1 MNRKESHV
9 LHLDILSL
17 FPEAIEPYLSSS
29 VLARAKRT
37 GTVDICVTNFRDFS
51 EDRHKTVDDYP
62 FGGGAGMLLKA
73 PPLFA
78 AVDHVRALRNLEYA
92 PRVIMMTPQ
101 GRTFNQAVA
110 RELKKERHLI
120 FLCGH
125 YEGFDDRVR
134 QHLATD
140 ELSIGDFVLTG
151 GELAALVVVD
161 AVVRLMPGVLGNE
174 ESPKQDSHENGMLE
188 YPQYT
193 RPRKFREWEVPEVL
207 LSGHHENIEAWRR
220 REALANTCRNRP
232 DLFMKIPLDERE
244 RSEIVRYVNGYVE
257 N

>member
-1 MNRKESHV
+1 MNRKGSHA

-29 VLARAKRT
+29 VLARARQAD
-37 GTVDICVTNFRDFS
+37 TVDIRVTNFRDFS
-51 EDRHKTVDDYP
+51 DNRHKTVDDYP

-78 AVDHVRALRNLEYA
+78 AVDHVRALRNLDDE

-101 GRTFNQAVA
+101 GRTFTQEIAH
-110 RELKKERHLI
+110 ELKTERHLI

-161 AVVRLMPGVLGNE
+161 AVVRLLPGVLGNE
-174 ESPKQDSHENGMLE
+174 ESSRQDSHEHGMLE

-207 LSGHHENIEAWRR
+207 LSGNHKKIEEWRR
-220 REALANTCRNRP
+220 REALAKTLTNRP
-232 DLFMKIPLDERE
+232 DLFEKLSLDERE
-244 RSEIVRYVNGYVE
+244 RDEIVRYVNGA
-257 N
+257 